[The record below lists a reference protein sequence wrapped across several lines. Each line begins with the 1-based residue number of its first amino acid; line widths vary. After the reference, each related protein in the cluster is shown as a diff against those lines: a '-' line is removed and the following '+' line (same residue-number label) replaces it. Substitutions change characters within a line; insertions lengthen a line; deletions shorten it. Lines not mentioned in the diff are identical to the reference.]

1 MTTHDPLLTIDEAAE
16 LLGTGPGLP
25 LRLVAEGHLDYV
37 TDGDGV
43 RIPQSALIAYV
54 IAASGGRASGEYGE
68 PGDPALGEDADSAI
82 TTEHY
87 AA

>member
-1 MTTHDPLLTIDEAAE
+1 MTSLHDPLLTIDEAAE

-25 LRLVAEGHLDYV
+25 LRLVAEGRLEYV

-54 IAASGGRASGEYGE
+54 IAASGGRAPGEYA
-68 PGDPALGEDADSAI
+68 DPAI